1 MSAKKRKQF
10 DSLRQRIEGTDL
22 ALLPQKFERKP
33 SITKTVKNQSNKSI
47 RKFKLT
53 FFFLIQI
60 TPAKKITPQK
70 STNSLVKE
78 PIRSVKK
85 TLGPISEQ
93 CPHCERNFGIK
104 AYERHVDWCREK
116 SRIQPQ
122 IGHGAS
128 FHAAKERLDA
138 RTRYRAPPLK

>member
-1 MSAKKRKQF
+1 MLFQ
-10 DSLRQRIEGTDL
+10 I
-22 ALLPQKFERKP
+22 
-33 SITKTVKNQSNKSI
+33 IT
-47 RKFKLT
+47 
-53 FFFLIQI
+53 
-60 TPAKKITPQK
+60 AKKITPQK
-70 STNSLVKE
+70 STNSLVLKE

-85 TLGPISEQ
+85 SLGPISEQ
-93 CPHCERNFGIK
+93 CPHCERFFGIK

-122 IGHGAS
+122 TGHGAS